1 MGLSSA
7 ASRKC
12 VDCAVIEQRRGSD
25 RAEERAKGKRAHMA
39 ERGHGLES
47 TLKGREDTMRER
59 ERCTPD
65 EDPVGSKKVVSVSR
79 PGYLWFTLLT
89 YKRERERERER
100 EGECEMLYA
109 IY

>member
-25 RAEERAKGKRAHMA
+25 RAEERAKGKRAHMT

-59 ERCTPD
+59 GRCTPD
-65 EDPVGSKKVVSVSR
+65 EDEVGSKKVVSEILSFKTRLFVVHSTN
-79 PGYLWFTLLT
+79 LQ
-89 YKRERERERER
+89 ERERERGR
-100 EGECEMLYA
+100 V
-109 IY
+109 